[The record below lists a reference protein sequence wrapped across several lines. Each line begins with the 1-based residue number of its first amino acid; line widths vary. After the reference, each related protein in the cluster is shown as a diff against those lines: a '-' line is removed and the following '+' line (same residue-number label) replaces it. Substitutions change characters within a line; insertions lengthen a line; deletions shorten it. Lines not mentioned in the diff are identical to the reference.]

1 MYVGISTS
9 CLWMAPCAPNVDRSS
24 FTLSHDRVIPRGSS
38 STTRPGSPHA
48 GSISIGVTLKTFT
61 PLRDRFG
68 NRRERGGG
76 LFNRLTVVVDDAPPP
91 VWVAGSRDSKHVHLD
106 DLDAQDNS
114 SARNVARS
122 SQSQGVRRLLRLSE
136 ARWKA
141 PPG

>member
-1 MYVGISTS
+1 
-9 CLWMAPCAPNVDRSS
+9 VDKTGDDDVDIMIRQNGKLEVAYHPQDAAARRRHQSS
-24 FTLSHDRVIPRGSS
+24 GSIQLGTFHLEPRPRDPRGSS
-38 STTRPGSPHA
+38 STMRPGSPHD

-61 PLRDRFG
+61 PLSDRFG

-114 SARNVARS
+114 SA
-122 SQSQGVRRLLRLSE
+122 
-136 ARWKA
+136 
-141 PPG
+141 